1 MLGPKACAASVIR
14 QIQDLSSPV
23 RHRERCES
31 GVNLTTWECLPSRDS
46 EPHQWLQI
54 GSCHPLAGPGSEPA
68 GRLAVPR
75 RRGGHSG
82 PSAQGLLRAQAHA
95 WTLQSCMV
103 MSHLRAYRPP
113 CADTSLDG
121 EYLTTRIAQML
132 RSTPP
137 SHTPTRP
144 TSPEPEN
151 LVCGLIS
158 IGIIRSFSWSAFLN
172 QCASKRYRSVQEGQL
187 PCKAPYS
194 WGIRK
199 GYIRGAA

>member
-1 MLGPKACAASVIR
+1 MASNRVM
-14 QIQDLSSPV
+14 SS
-23 RHRERCES
+23 
-31 GVNLTTWECLPSRDS
+31 
-46 EPHQWLQI
+46 
-54 GSCHPLAGPGSEPA
+54 A
-68 GRLAVPR
+68 GRSWVRACR
-75 RRGGHSG
+75 KTSG
-82 PSAQGLLRAQAHA
+82 TEAARWPLRSAQGLLRAQAHGLLLLCGNVSPA
-95 WTLQSCMV
+95 CVSTAMC
-103 MSHLRAYRPP
+103 
-113 CADTSLDG
+113 CTSLDG
-121 EYLTTRIAQML
+121 EYSTTRIAQML
-132 RSTPP
+132 CPTPP

-144 TSPEPEN
+144 TSPEPDN